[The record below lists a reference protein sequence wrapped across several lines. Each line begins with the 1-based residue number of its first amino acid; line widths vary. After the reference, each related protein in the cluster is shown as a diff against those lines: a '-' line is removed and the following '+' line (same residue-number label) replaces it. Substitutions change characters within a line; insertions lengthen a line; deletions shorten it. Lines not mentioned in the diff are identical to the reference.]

1 MRKLRTVTA
10 ILLLALSVAL
20 LIGCTS
26 ALDEAKTAAIDSL
39 NSAVNTEDYREDQQ
53 KEISDIISE
62 YEEKI
67 NASESEEDVT
77 AVLDEGT
84 EKLAEVKTDA
94 ELTKEEEEK
103 AAEEAAK
110 KKAEEEAQKKAEEEY
125 QEYLQQQQQ
134 QQQQQQKQQKKQSGG
149 GSSNKNSKGC
159 VDDSAEDF
167 Y

>member
-1 MRKLRTVTA
+1 MKRFKPA
-10 ILLLALSVAL
+10 IYIALFALSMAM

-39 NSAVNTEDYREDQQ
+39 SSAVNSEDYREDQQ
-53 KEISDIISE
+53 KEITDIISE

-67 NASESEEDVT
+67 NACESEEDVT
-77 AVLDEGT
+77 SVLDEGT
-84 EKLAEVKTDA
+84 AKLKEVKTDA
-94 ELTKEEEEK
+94 ELTKEEK
-103 AAEEAAK
+103 KKAEEEAK

-125 QEYLQQQQQ
+125 QRQLQQQQQ
-134 QQQQQQKQQKKQSGG
+134 QQQQVQQNQQKQSG
-149 GSSNKNSKGC
+149 GSSNKNSNGC